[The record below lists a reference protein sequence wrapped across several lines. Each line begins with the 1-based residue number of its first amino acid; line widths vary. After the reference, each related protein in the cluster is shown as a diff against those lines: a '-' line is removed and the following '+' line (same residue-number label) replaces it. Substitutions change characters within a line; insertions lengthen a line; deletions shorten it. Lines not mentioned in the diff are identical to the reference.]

1 MSVVKKLAFAAIA
14 LAVMT
19 GCASTPAP
27 KDTQLQVTNPRA
39 SLAGSLVSLAGYPG
53 LIPDNSY
60 APNMDA
66 AINAGTMATLLPGDL
81 GISSLS
87 AASIGFALTS
97 LEGTF
102 PMDDGAAFII
112 LQPIN
117 DASQL
122 NDPAFIASTVKS
134 SVNIAEV
141 TQKLID
147 FDAAYADMLKQAKMD
162 SLSCKPR
169 GTSLLTLAGKGNFNY
184 DCALPPMRHDV
195 AIRAAGVYQGSDFDV
210 LMPDVKA
217 KKYAVLFL
225 WSTDIKAKDGAQNV
239 FKYERGTLSNSIAVL
254 PFVSANSQGKHL
266 VYLNGKATLI

>member
-1 MSVVKKLAFAAIA
+1 MSFSQKVCVAVFGLSLLA
-14 LAVMT
+14 
-19 GCASTPAP
+19 GCASTHAP
-27 KDTQLQVTNPRA
+27 KDTPLQVSNPRA

-60 APNMDA
+60 GPNLDA
-66 AINAGTMATLLPGDL
+66 AINAGTMATLLPSDL
-81 GISSLS
+81 GISTFS
-87 AASIGFALTS
+87 AAGIGFALTA

-102 PMDDGAAFII
+102 PMDEGAAFIV
-112 LQPIN
+112 LQPID

-122 NDPAFIASTVKS
+122 DDPAFIASTVKS
-134 SVNIAEV
+134 SMKVGEV

-147 FDAAYADMLKQAKMD
+147 FDAEFADMLKQANID
-162 SLSCKPR
+162 ALSCQPR
-169 GTSLLTLAGKGNFNY
+169 GTSLLNLGKGKFNF

-195 AIRAAGVYQGSDFDV
+195 AVRAAGVYQGSDFDV

-225 WSTDIKAKDGAQNV
+225 RSTYIRPKDKMQNV
-239 FKYERGTLSNSIAVL
+239 FMYEHGVLSNSIAIL
-254 PFVSANSQGKHL
+254 PFISANSQGKHL

>member
-1 MSVVKKLAFAAIA
+1 MSFSQKVCVAVFGLSLLA
-14 LAVMT
+14 

-27 KDTQLQVTNPRA
+27 KDTLLQVSNPRA

-60 APNMDA
+60 GPNLDA
-66 AINAGTMATLLPGDL
+66 AINAGTMATLLPSDL
-81 GISSLS
+81 GVSTFS
-87 AASIGFALTS
+87 AAGIGFALTA

-102 PMDDGAAFII
+102 PMDEGAAFIV
-112 LQPIN
+112 LQPID

-122 NDPAFIASTVKS
+122 DDPAFIASTVKS
-134 SVNIAEV
+134 SMKVGEV

-147 FDAAYADMLKQAKMD
+147 FDAEFADMIKQANID
-162 SLSCKPR
+162 ALSCQPR
-169 GTSLLTLAGKGNFNY
+169 GTSLLNLGKGKFNF

-195 AIRAAGVYQGSDFDV
+195 AVRAAGVYQGSDFDV

-225 WSTDIKAKDGAQNV
+225 WSTYIRPKDKMQNV
-239 FKYERGTLSNSIAVL
+239 FMYEHGALSNSIAVL
-254 PFVSANSQGKHL
+254 PFISANSQGKHL

>member
-19 GCASTPAP
+19 GCASTTAP
-27 KDTQLQVTNPRA
+27 KDTLLQVSNPRA

-60 APNMDA
+60 GPNLDA
-66 AINAGTMATLLPGDL
+66 AINAGTMATLLPSDL
-81 GISSLS
+81 GGSAFS
-87 AASIGFALTS
+87 AAGIGFALTA

-102 PMDDGAAFII
+102 PMDEGAAFIV
-112 LQPIN
+112 LQPID

-122 NDPAFIASTVKS
+122 DDPAFIASTVKS
-134 SVNIAEV
+134 SVKVGEV

-147 FDAAYADMLKQAKMD
+147 FDAEFADMLKQANID
-162 SLSCKPR
+162 ALSCQPI
-169 GTSLLTLAGKGNFNY
+169 GTSLLSLGKGKFNFG
-184 DCALPPMRHDV
+184 CALPPMRHDV
-195 AIRAAGVYQGSDFDV
+195 AVRVAGVYQGSDFDV

-225 WSTDIKAKDGAQNV
+225 RSTYIKAKNGAQNV

-254 PFVSANSQGKHL
+254 PFISANSQGKHL

>member
-1 MSVVKKLAFAAIA
+1 MSFSQKVCVAVFGLSLLA
-14 LAVMT
+14 
-19 GCASTPAP
+19 GCASTHAP
-27 KDTQLQVTNPRA
+27 KDTPLQVSNPRA

-60 APNMDA
+60 GPNLDA
-66 AINAGTMATLLPGDL
+66 AINAGTMATLLPSDL
-81 GISSLS
+81 GISTFS
-87 AASIGFALTS
+87 AAGIGFALTA

-102 PMDDGAAFII
+102 PMDEGAAFIV
-112 LQPIN
+112 LQPID

-122 NDPAFIASTVKS
+122 DDPAFIASTVKS
-134 SVNIAEV
+134 SMKVAEV

-147 FDAAYADMLKQAKMD
+147 FDAEFADMLKQANID
-162 SLSCKPR
+162 ALSCQPR
-169 GTSLLTLAGKGNFNY
+169 GTSLLNLGKGKFNF

-195 AIRAAGVYQGSDFDV
+195 AVRAAGVYQGSDFDV

-225 WSTDIKAKDGAQNV
+225 WSTYIRPKDKMQNV
-239 FKYERGTLSNSIAVL
+239 FMYEHGVLSNSIAIL
-254 PFVSANSQGKHL
+254 PFISANSQGKHL

>member
-19 GCASTPAP
+19 GCASTTAP
-27 KDTQLQVTNPRA
+27 KDTSLQVSNPRA

-60 APNMDA
+60 GPNLDA
-66 AINAGTMATLLPGDL
+66 AINAGTMATLLPSDL
-81 GISSLS
+81 GVSTFS
-87 AASIGFALTS
+87 AAGIGFALTA

-102 PMDDGAAFII
+102 PMDDGAAFIV

-122 NDPAFIASTVKS
+122 NDPAFIASTVKN
-134 SVNIAEV
+134 SVKVAEV

-147 FDAAYADMLKQAKMD
+147 FDAAYADMLKKANMD
-162 SLSCKPR
+162 ALSCQPR
-169 GTSLLTLAGKGNFNY
+169 GTSLLNLGKGKFNF

-195 AIRAAGVYQGSDFDV
+195 AVRAAGVYQGSDFDV

-225 WSTDIKAKDGAQNV
+225 RSTYIRPKDKMQNV
-239 FKYERGTLSNSIAVL
+239 FMYEHGVLSNSIAVL

-266 VYLNGKATLI
+266 VFLNGKATLI

>member
-19 GCASTPAP
+19 GCASTTAP
-27 KDTQLQVTNPRA
+27 KDTSLQVSNPRA

-66 AINAGTMATLLPGDL
+66 AINAGTMATLLPSDL
-81 GISSLS
+81 GVSTFS
-87 AASIGFALTS
+87 AAGIGFALTA

-102 PMDDGAAFII
+102 PMDDGASFIV

-134 SVNIAEV
+134 SVKVAEV

-147 FDAAYADMLKQAKMD
+147 FNAEFAGMLKQANID
-162 SLSCKPR
+162 ALSCQPI
-169 GTSLLTLAGKGNFNY
+169 GTSLLSLGKGKFNF

-195 AIRAAGVYQGSDFDV
+195 AVRVAGVYQGSDFDV
-210 LMPDVKA
+210 LMPDVKS

-225 WSTDIKAKDGAQNV
+225 RSTYIKSKDGAQNV

-254 PFVSANSQGKHL
+254 PFISANSKGKHL

>member
-1 MSVVKKLAFAAIA
+1 MSFSQKVCVAVFGLSLLA
-14 LAVMT
+14 

-27 KDTQLQVTNPRA
+27 KDTLLQVSNPRA

-60 APNMDA
+60 GPNLDA
-66 AINAGTMATLLPGDL
+66 AINAGTMATLLPSDL
-81 GISSLS
+81 GVSTFS
-87 AASIGFALTS
+87 AAGIGFALTA

-102 PMDDGAAFII
+102 PMDEGAAFIV
-112 LQPIN
+112 LQPID

-122 NDPAFIASTVKS
+122 DDPAFIASTVKS
-134 SVNIAEV
+134 SVKVAEV

-147 FDAAYADMLKQAKMD
+147 FNAEFAGMLKQANID
-162 SLSCKPR
+162 ALSCQPR
-169 GTSLLTLAGKGNFNY
+169 GTSLLNLGKGKFNF

-195 AIRAAGVYQGSDFDV
+195 AVRAAGVYQGSDFGV
-210 LMPDVKA
+210 LMPDVRA

-225 WSTDIKAKDGAQNV
+225 RSTYIKSKDGAQNV
-239 FKYERGTLSNSIAVL
+239 FMYEHGVLSNSIAVL

>member
-14 LAVMT
+14 LAVMA

-66 AINAGTMATLLPGDL
+66 AINAGTMATLLPGDI
-81 GISSLS
+81 GISTLS
-87 AASIGFALTS
+87 AASIGFSLTS
-97 LEGTF
+97 LQGTY
-102 PMDDGAAFII
+102 PMDEHFSIVVLAPITNTNEVDSPDFIKNQILSNFVIRKPSEHDSADLAAS
-112 LQPIN
+112 LAK
-117 DASQL
+117 ASISDITCGSYGNVLDQA
-122 NDPAFIASTVKS
+122 NFTHSCAIK
-134 SVNIAEV
+134 NIPWPEMIRV
-141 TQKLID
+141 
-147 FDAAYADMLKQAKMD
+147 
-162 SLSCKPR
+162 
-169 GTSLLTLAGKGNFNY
+169 AG
-184 DCALPPMRHDV
+184 
-195 AIRAAGVYQGSDFDV
+195 IYQGDRFDRV
-210 LMPDVKA
+210 MPSVPKGKFAVIFIRSSGQLAPKPDVE
-217 KKYAVLFL
+217 
-225 WSTDIKAKDGAQNV
+225 NV

>member
-1 MSVVKKLAFAAIA
+1 MSFSQKVCVAVFGLSLLA
-14 LAVMT
+14 

-27 KDTQLQVTNPRA
+27 KDTLLQVSNPRA

-60 APNMDA
+60 GPNLDA
-66 AINAGTMATLLPGDL
+66 AINAGTMATLLPSDL
-81 GISSLS
+81 GVSTFS
-87 AASIGFALTS
+87 AAGIGFALTA

-102 PMDDGAAFII
+102 PMDEGAAFIV
-112 LQPIN
+112 LQPID

-122 NDPAFIASTVKS
+122 DDPAFIASTVKS
-134 SVNIAEV
+134 SMKVGEV

-147 FDAAYADMLKQAKMD
+147 FDAEFADMIKQANID
-162 SLSCKPR
+162 ALSCQPR
-169 GTSLLTLAGKGNFNY
+169 GTSLLNLGKGKFNF

-195 AIRAAGVYQGSDFDV
+195 AVRAAGVYQGSDFDV

-225 WSTDIKAKDGAQNV
+225 RSTYIRPKDKMQNV
-239 FKYERGTLSNSIAVL
+239 FMYEHGVLSNSIAVL

>member
-19 GCASTPAP
+19 GCASTTAP
-27 KDTQLQVTNPRA
+27 KDTSLQVSNPRS

-60 APNMDA
+60 GPNLDA
-66 AINAGTMATLLPGDL
+66 AINAGTMATLLPSDL
-81 GISSLS
+81 GVSTFS
-87 AASIGFALTS
+87 AAGIGFALTA

-102 PMDDGAAFII
+102 PMDEGAAFIV
-112 LQPIN
+112 LQPID

-122 NDPAFIASTVKS
+122 DDPAFIASTVKS
-134 SVNIAEV
+134 SMKVGEV

-147 FDAAYADMLKQAKMD
+147 FDAEFADMIKQANID
-162 SLSCKPR
+162 ALSCQPR
-169 GTSLLTLAGKGNFNY
+169 GTSLLNLGKGKFNF

-195 AIRAAGVYQGSDFDV
+195 AVRAAGVYQGSDFDV

-225 WSTDIKAKDGAQNV
+225 WSTYIRPKDKMQNV
-239 FKYERGTLSNSIAVL
+239 FMYEHGVLSNSIAVL